1 MAIEPEDFALLKEA
15 RQISPELGACA
26 ILGDCN
32 IHVGLDQFKRELN
45 FDVVDTFD
53 VNGDPTYKVD
63 LNEPLAEFLHH
74 KYDWV
79 IDSGTLYCCFDIAT
93 ALQNILNI
101 LKDTGNVVHTSNLSG
116 FYGRGFYSLSPAFF
130 RDFYTCNNFTIEM
143 SATKT
148 RTSRVWNKFNSQYTY
163 LNNKNLSFQESAGE
177 FIPEIPNDSMI
188 FCYASRQKKC
198 SFIKPI
204 PKHFI
209 NTDGR

>member
-1 MAIEPEDFALLKEA
+1 MAIEPEDFSLLKEA
-15 RQISPELGACA
+15 RQISPEPGACA

-32 IHVGLDQFKRELN
+32 IHVGLDRFKRELN
-45 FDVVDTFD
+45 FDIVDTFD
-53 VNGDPTYKVD
+53 INGEPTYKVD
-63 LNEPLAEFLHH
+63 LNEPLDESLHR

-79 IDSGTLYCCFDIAT
+79 IDSGTLYCCFDVST

-101 LKDTGNVVHTSNLSG
+101 LKDEGNVVHTGNLSG

-148 RTSRVWNKFNSQYTY
+148 RTSRVWNKFNSQHTF
-163 LNNKNLSFQESAGE
+163 LKNTNLSFQESAGE

-188 FCYASRQKKC
+188 FCYASRQERQV
-198 SFIKPI
+198 FTKPI
-204 PKHFI
+204 PIHFVKT
-209 NTDGR
+209 NGR